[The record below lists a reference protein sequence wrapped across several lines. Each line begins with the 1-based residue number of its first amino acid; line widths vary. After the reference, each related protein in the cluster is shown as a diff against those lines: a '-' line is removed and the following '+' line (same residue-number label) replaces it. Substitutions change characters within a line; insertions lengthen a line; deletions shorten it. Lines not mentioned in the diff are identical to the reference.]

1 VAALL
6 TGLLFMVL
14 VTVIIGLP
22 YGLIRASSD
31 WPRWAHWAV
40 VVLSV
45 LLLGMGL
52 RIIMTR
58 ELRRKWFPW
67 IFEMFGPLG
76 PLVYGAMILVT
87 ASAAFASVTFILVDA
102 GAVEMSSDLP
112 GGVTEGRLVDFYI
125 WHFFELVPL
134 VSINETANLA
144 EPATYSGTWVGL
156 LVLTFQALVV
166 IPILATVSYFFTDE
180 GREARQRY
188 REKRKAMQ

>member
-1 VAALL
+1 
-6 TGLLFMVL
+6 
-14 VTVIIGLP
+14 
-22 YGLIRASSD
+22 
-31 WPRWAHWAV
+31 
-40 VVLSV
+40 
-45 LLLGMGL
+45 MGI

-67 IFEMFGPLG
+67 IFVMFGPLG

-102 GAVEMSSDLP
+102 GTVEMSSDLP

-188 REKRKAMQ
+188 REKHKGDAVTLAGP

>member
-1 VAALL
+1 
-6 TGLLFMVL
+6 
-14 VTVIIGLP
+14 
-22 YGLIRASSD
+22 
-31 WPRWAHWAV
+31 
-40 VVLSV
+40 
-45 LLLGMGL
+45 
-52 RIIMTR
+52 MT
-58 ELRRKWFPW
+58 
-67 IFEMFGPLG
+67 
-76 PLVYGAMILVT
+76 
-87 ASAAFASVTFILVDA
+87 
-102 GAVEMSSDLP
+102 SDLA

-188 REKRKAMQ
+188 REKHKGDVVTLAGP